1 MEWTRDDDGQYK
13 LKVSIKELNE
23 LTVVM
28 DIVKTATF
36 DDLFSPED
44 LAEFYKKY
52 ANENGEIN
60 YEDLENFVSDV
71 DESDLDIV
79 DDITSITIE

>member
-28 DIVKTATF
+28 DVVKTATF
-36 DDLFSPED
+36 GDLFNPED

-52 ANENGEIN
+52 ADENGKFN
-60 YEDLENFVSDV
+60 YEDIKDFVSNV
-71 DESDLDIV
+71 DESEFDV